1 MLNNELINNGFKQ
14 SLADPCMYVK
24 HDGKD
29 IVILLI
35 WVDDII
41 VASSNVSMLDEVKA
55 MLSQNIKMK
64 DLGVI
69 SRFLGIDFK
78 SVPGK
83 ITIDQEHYLSKVSE
97 RFGMT
102 NCKSLPSEQK
112 LIFSENAEP
121 FDSTKYRE
129 AIGSLIYAM
138 TCTRPDISWIV
149 TKLAEYSQNPT
160 VDHWTAV
167 KHVFRYLTLD
177 YKLSFQKYDDCLT
190 LTGFSECHWGGSEDR
205 KSTSGYCF
213 LLNKNGGAISW
224 KSRKQPTVALPTCDA
239 EYIATCVAIQEAK
252 FLTQL
257 LNEIDVEK
265 VEPVTLFVDNQSTT
279 APGGLT

>member
-1 MLNNELINNGFKQ
+1 
-14 SLADPCMYVK
+14 MYVK

-41 VASSNVSMLDEVKA
+41 IASSNVSMLGEVKA
-55 MLSQNIKMK
+55 MLSQKFKMK

-83 ITIDQEHYLSKVSE
+83 ITMDQEHYLSKVLE

-102 NCKSLPSEQK
+102 NCKPKSLPSEQK
-112 LIFSENAEP
+112 LIFSENAGP

-129 AIGSLIYAM
+129 ALGSLIYAM

-149 TKLAEYSQNPT
+149 TKLAQYSQNPT

-167 KHVFRYLTLD
+167 KHVFRYLKGTLD
-177 YKLSFQKYDDCLT
+177 YKVMF
-190 LTGFSECHWGGSEDR
+190 
-205 KSTSGYCF
+205 
-213 LLNKNGGAISW
+213 
-224 KSRKQPTVALPTCDA
+224 P
-239 EYIATCVAIQEAK
+239 
-252 FLTQL
+252 
-257 LNEIDVEK
+257 EI
-265 VEPVTLFVDNQSTT
+265 
-279 APGGLT
+279 